1 MPNKQERGFA
11 AMTPEKQRE
20 IARKGGMAVSENRQ
34 HMSEI
39 GKKGGEAVSQNRD
52 HMAEI
57 GREGGKSSH
66 GGKRPSQSD
75 RNGHQTGG
83 R

>member
-39 GKKGGEAVSQNRD
+39 GRKGGEAVSQNRN

-66 GGKRPSQSD
+66 GGKRPSQSSGD
-75 RNGHQTGG
+75 GHQSRG